1 MLLEVRIR
9 APCLKPAVNTPV
21 FSRHNACQVLDAS
34 AIIDAFLLTDVCVH
48 GSVAVVLQELALAFL
63 KWSKGLGNGS
73 LL

>member
-34 AIIDAFLLTDVCVH
+34 AIIDAFLLTDVCARF
-48 GSVAVVLQELALAFL
+48 GRGGLARASL
-63 KWSKGLGNGS
+63 GLPEME
-73 LL
+73 